1 MFTHAIC
8 RKPGLNFSHGLTTV
22 QGGKPDYAKMMMQ
35 HDAYVDALRK
45 LGLRVEVLEPLA
57 EFPDGYFVEDAAIV
71 TAELAVVTRP
81 GAKARRGEA
90 AAMEPVLAAH
100 RPLARIEA
108 PGKLDG
114 GDVLLIGRHAL
125 IGISERSNPEGAEQL
140 GEILQRHG
148 YTWSAVPV
156 AEGLHFK
163 SSVNWVGGDDLLV
176 TEDFAGLDELSRYR
190 QILVDPS
197 ETYAANVLW
206 INGTLLV
213 PSGYPKTRRKLE
225 SLGLPILA
233 LDTSEARLM
242 DGGLTCMSL
251 RF

>member
-1 MFTHAIC
+1 MFTRAIC

-22 QGGKPDYAKMMMQ
+22 QGGKPDYAKMMTQ
-35 HDAYVDALRK
+35 HDAYVDALKK
-45 LGLRVEVLEPLA
+45 LGLQVEVLEPLP
-57 EFPDGYFVEDAAIV
+57 EFPDAYFVEDAAIV
-71 TAELAVVTRP
+71 TAQVAIITRP

-90 AAMEPVLAAH
+90 AAMEPVLAKH

-114 GDVLLIGRHAL
+114 GDVLIIGQHAL
-125 IGISERSNPEGAEQL
+125 IGVSERSNPEGAEQL
-140 GEILQRHG
+140 GEILEDHG
-148 YTWSAVPV
+148 YTWGAVPV

-163 SSVNWVGGDDLLV
+163 SSVNWVGGKHLLV
-176 TEDFAGLDELSRYR
+176 TEDFAGMEDLDGFR
-190 QILVDPS
+190 QIVVDPA
-197 ETYAANVLW
+197 ETYAANTLW
-206 INGTLLV
+206 INGTLLM
-213 PSGYPKTRRKLE
+213 PAGYPKTRKKLE
-225 SLGLPILA
+225 ALGLPIVE

>member
-1 MFTHAIC
+1 MFTRAIC

-22 QGGKPDYAKMMMQ
+22 QGGKPDYARMMTQ
-35 HDAYVDALRK
+35 HDAYVGTLKK
-45 LGLRVEVLEPLA
+45 LGLQVEVLEPLG
-57 EFPDGYFVEDAAIV
+57 EFPDAYFVEDAAIM
-71 TAELAVVTRP
+71 TAEVAVVTRP

-90 AAMEPVLAAH
+90 AALESVLAKY

-114 GDVLLIGRHAL
+114 GDVLLVGRHAL
-125 IGISERSNPEGAEQL
+125 IGISERSNPEGASML
-140 GEILQRHG
+140 GEILEEHG
-148 YTWSAVPV
+148 YAWTAVPV

-163 SSVNWVGGDDLLV
+163 SSVNWVGGTTLLL
-176 TEDFAGLDELSRYR
+176 TEDFAGIEELEGFR
-190 QILVDPS
+190 QIVVDPAES
-197 ETYAANVLW
+197 YCANVLW
-206 INGTLLV
+206 INGTLIV
-213 PSGYPKTRRKLE
+213 PAGFPKTLKKLE
-225 SLGLPILA
+225 ALKLPIVT

>member
-1 MFTHAIC
+1 MFTRAIC

-22 QGGKPDYAKMMMQ
+22 QGGKPDYARMMAQ
-35 HDAYVDALRK
+35 HDAYVDTLQK
-45 LGLRVEVLEPLA
+45 LGLQVEVLEPLG
-57 EFPDGYFVEDAAIV
+57 EFPDAYFVEDAAIM
-71 TAELAVVTRP
+71 TAEVAIVTRP

-90 AAMEPVLAAH
+90 AAMEPTLAKH

-114 GDVLLIGRHAL
+114 GDVLIIGRHAL
-125 IGISERSNPEGAEQL
+125 IGISERSNPEGASML
-140 GEILQRHG
+140 GEILEERG
-148 YTWSAVPV
+148 YTWTAVPV

-163 SSVNWVGGDDLLV
+163 SSVNWLGGKNLIV
-176 TEDFAGLDELSRYR
+176 TEDFAGMDELEDFR
-190 QILVDPS
+190 QIVVDPA

-206 INGTLLV
+206 INGTLIV
-213 PSGYPKTRRKLE
+213 PAGFPKTRKKLE
-225 SLGLPILA
+225 ALGLPILS

>member
-1 MFTHAIC
+1 MFTRAIC

-22 QGGKPDYAKMMMQ
+22 QGGKPDYAKMMTQ
-35 HDAYVDALRK
+35 HDAYVDALKK
-45 LGLRVEVLEPLA
+45 LGLQMEVLEPLG
-57 EFPDGYFVEDAAIV
+57 EFPDAYFVEDAAIV
-71 TAELAVVTRP
+71 LPEVAVITRP

-90 AAMEPVLAAH
+90 AAMEPVLAKH
-100 RPLARIEA
+100 RPIARIEA

-114 GDVLLIGRHAL
+114 GDVLVIDRHVLIGV
-125 IGISERSNPEGAEQL
+125 SERSNPEGAEQL
-140 GEILQRHG
+140 GEILEDHG
-148 YTWSAVPV
+148 YTWAAVPV

-163 SSVNWVGGDDLLV
+163 SSVNWVGAKNLLV
-176 TEDFAGLDELSRYR
+176 TEDFAGMDELEGFR
-190 QILVDPS
+190 QIVVDPS

-206 INGTLLV
+206 INGTLLA
-213 PSGYPKTRRKLE
+213 PKGFPRTRKQLE
-225 SLGLPILA
+225 ALGLPIVE

>member
-22 QGGKPDYAKMMMQ
+22 QGAKPDYAVMMTQ
-35 HDAYVDALRK
+35 HDAYVGALRK
-45 LGLRVEVLEPLA
+45 LGLQVDVLEPLA
-57 EFPDGYFVEDAAIV
+57 EFPDAYFVEDAAIM
-71 TAELAVVTRP
+71 TAELAIVTRP

-90 AAMEPVLAAH
+90 AAIEPVIAKH
-100 RPLARIEA
+100 RPIARIEA

-114 GDVLLIGRHAL
+114 GDVLFVGRHAL
-125 IGISERSNPEGAEQL
+125 IGVSERSNPEGAEQL
-140 GEILQRHG
+140 GEILEDHG
-148 YTWSAVPV
+148 YTWTAVPV

-163 SSVNWVGGDDLLV
+163 SSVNWVGGKNLLV
-176 TEDFAGLDELSRYR
+176 TEDFAGMDELEGYR
-190 QILVDPS
+190 QIVVDPA
-197 ETYAANVLW
+197 ETYSANVLW

-213 PSGYPKTRRKLE
+213 PAGYPKTRKKLE
-225 SLGLPILA
+225 ALGLPMID
-233 LDTSEARLM
+233 LDTSEARKM

>member
-1 MFTHAIC
+1 MFKCAIC

-22 QGGKPDYAKMMMQ
+22 QGGKPDYARMMTQ

-45 LGLRVEVLEPLA
+45 LGLHVEVLEPLG
-57 EFPDGYFVEDAAIV
+57 EFPDAYFVEDAAIV
-71 TAELAVVTRP
+71 TAEVAVVTRP

-90 AAMEPVLAAH
+90 AAMEPVLAKY

-114 GDVLLIGRHAL
+114 GDVLVIGKHAL
-125 IGISERSNPEGAEQL
+125 IGVSERSNPEGASML
-140 GEILQRHG
+140 GEILEDHG
-148 YTWSAVPV
+148 YTWCAVPV

-163 SSVNWVGGDDLLV
+163 SSVNWLGGKNLLV
-176 TEDFAGLDELSRYR
+176 TEDFAGMEELEEFR
-190 QILVDPS
+190 QIVADP
-197 ETYAANVLW
+197 EEPYAANVLW

-213 PSGYPKTRRKLE
+213 PQGYPRTRKKLE
-225 SLGLPILA
+225 ALGLPIVE

>member
-1 MFTHAIC
+1 MFTRAIC

-22 QGGKPDYAKMMMQ
+22 QGGKPDYAKMMTQ
-35 HDAYVDALRK
+35 HDAYVDTLKK
-45 LGLRVEVLEPLA
+45 LGLQVEVLEPLG
-57 EFPDGYFVEDAAIV
+57 EFPDAYFVEDAAIV
-71 TAELAVVTRP
+71 TAEVAIVTRP
-81 GAKARRGEA
+81 GAKARRGETVA
-90 AAMEPVLAAH
+90 LEPVLAKYC
-100 RPLARIEA
+100 PLAHIEA

-114 GDVLLIGRHAL
+114 GDVLIIGRHAL
-125 IGISERSNPEGAEQL
+125 IGVSERSNPEGAEQL
-140 GEILQRHG
+140 GEILEDHG
-148 YTWSAVPV
+148 YTWAAVPV

-163 SSVNWVGGDDLLV
+163 SSVNWVGGKNLLV
-176 TEDFAGLDELSRYR
+176 TEDFAGMEELEGFR

-206 INGTLLV
+206 INGTLIV
-213 PSGYPKTRRKLE
+213 PTGYPRTRKQL
-225 SLGLPILA
+225 SALGLPIIE

>member
-22 QGGKPDYAKMMMQ
+22 QGAKPEYTAMMIQ
-35 HDAYVDALRK
+35 HDAYVDALRE
-45 LGLRVEVLEPLA
+45 LGLHVDVLEPLA
-57 EFPDGYFVEDAAIV
+57 EFPDAYFVEDAAIM
-71 TAELAVVTRP
+71 TAEVAIVTRP
-81 GAKARRGEA
+81 GAKSRRGEA
-90 AAMEPVLAAH
+90 AAMEPVIAAY

-114 GDVLLIGRHAL
+114 GDVLFVGRHAL
-125 IGISERSNPEGAEQL
+125 IGVSERSNPEGAEQL
-140 GEILQRHG
+140 GEILEDHG
-148 YTWSAVPV
+148 YTWNAVPV

-163 SSVNWVGGDDLLV
+163 SSVNWIGGKNLLV
-176 TEDFAGLDELSRYR
+176 TEDFAGMDELDGYR
-190 QILVDPS
+190 QIVVDPS

-206 INGTLLV
+206 INGTLLI
-213 PSGYPKTRRKLE
+213 PAGYPKTRKKLE
-225 SLGLPILA
+225 GLGLPIVE
-233 LDTSEARLM
+233 LDTSEARKM

>member
-1 MFTHAIC
+1 MFTRAIC
-8 RKPGLNFSHGLTTV
+8 RKPGLNFSHGITSV
-22 QGGKPDYAKMMMQ
+22 QGGKPDYARMMTQ
-35 HDAYVDALRK
+35 HDAYVAALKK
-45 LGLRVEVLEPLA
+45 LGLQVEVLEPLG
-57 EFPDGYFVEDAAIV
+57 EFPDAYFVEDAAIM
-71 TAELAVVTRP
+71 TAELAILTRP

-90 AAMEPVLAAH
+90 AALEPVLAKH

-114 GDVLLIGRHAL
+114 GDVLLVERHAL
-125 IGISERSNPEGAEQL
+125 IGVSERSNPEGAEQL
-140 GEILQRHG
+140 GEILEDHG
-148 YTWSAVPV
+148 YTWTAVPV

-163 SSVNWVGGDDLLV
+163 SSVNWVGGKNLIL
-176 TEDFAGLDELSRYR
+176 TEDFAGMDELEGFR
-190 QILVDPS
+190 QIVVDPEES
-197 ETYAANVLW
+197 YSANVLW

-213 PSGYPKTRRKLE
+213 PAGFPKTRKKLE
-225 SLGLPILA
+225 ALGLPMLD

>member
-1 MFTHAIC
+1 MFKHAIC

-22 QGGKPDYAKMMMQ
+22 QGGAPDYALMMTQ
-35 HDAYVDALRK
+35 HDAYVDTLKK
-45 LGLRVEVLEPLA
+45 LGLQVEVLEPLG
-57 EFPDGYFVEDAAIV
+57 EFPDAYFVEDAAIV
-71 TAELAVVTRP
+71 IPEMAILTRP
-81 GAKARRGEA
+81 GAKPRRGEA
-90 AAMEPVLAAH
+90 AAMEPVLAKY

-114 GDVLLIGRHAL
+114 GDVLIVGKHAL

-140 GEILQRHG
+140 GEILEDHG
-148 YTWSAVPV
+148 YTWCAVPV

-163 SSVNWVGGDDLLV
+163 SSVNWVGGKNLLV
-176 TEDFAGLDELSRYR
+176 TEDFVGMEELEDFH
-190 QILVDPS
+190 QILVEPE

-206 INGTLLV
+206 VNGTLIV
-213 PSGYPKTRRKLE
+213 PAGYPMTRNKLA
-225 SLGLPILA
+225 SLKLPMVE